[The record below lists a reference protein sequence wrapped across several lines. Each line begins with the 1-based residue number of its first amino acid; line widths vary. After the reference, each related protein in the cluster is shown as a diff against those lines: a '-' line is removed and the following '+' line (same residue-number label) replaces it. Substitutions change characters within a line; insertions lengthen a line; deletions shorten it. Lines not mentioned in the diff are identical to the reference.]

1 MSKNTQTLCAMGP
14 VTVFVFLN
22 NDTTRIGM
30 RSLLRRCK
38 SPCGGGCRSA
48 QVTPFLSLSLC
59 VRQKVFDAWVRHR
72 ALGTALPEGLRLRR
86 PNCCWDVKM
95 TCYTHLELWLEHFR
109 DSMLLIPS
117 RCEREPAQTFKSASR
132 KQAGLGE
139 GGTHTHVLGFHA
151 RRRGVPGSAA
161 V

>member
-1 MSKNTQTLCAMGP
+1 MGVAP
-14 VTVFVFLN
+14 P
-22 NDTTRIGM
+22 
-30 RSLLRRCK
+30 K
-38 SPCGGGCRSA
+38 SP
-48 QVTPFLSLSLC
+48 PFSLSLFC

-117 RCEREPAQTFKSASR
+117 RCERARYRGANFQER
-132 KQAGLGE
+132 KPQAG
-139 GGTHTHVLGFHA
+139 GF
-151 RRRGVPGSAA
+151 R
-161 V
+161 